1 MQDKKKGEDDG
12 QKFGFQKT
20 QKFVAWKRPGAEEAG
35 CGRGRV
41 RKRPGV
47 EEAGR
52 GRGWVRKRPGAEEA
66 GACGKDANQ
75 KLRFDAE

>member
-1 MQDKKKGEDDG
+1 M
-12 QKFGFQKT
+12 
-20 QKFVAWKRPGAEEAG
+20 
-35 CGRGRV
+35 

>member
-1 MQDKKKGEDDG
+1 MRRDNAQMCGGEQSRISTTSIVWAEYAGQKKREDDG

-35 CGRGRV
+35 
-41 RKRPGV
+41 
-47 EEAGR
+47 
-52 GRGWVRKRPGAEEA
+52 
-66 GACGKDANQ
+66 ACGKDANQ

>member
-35 CGRGRV
+35 RGRGRV
-41 RKRPGV
+41 RKRQ
-47 EEAGR
+47 
-52 GRGWVRKRPGAEEA
+52 GAEEA
-66 GACGKDANQ
+66 GGGSVGASLCG
-75 KLRFDAE
+75 RRSGPAEKTPTKSYASMQSD

>member
-35 CGRGRV
+35 RGRGRV
-41 RKRPGV
+41 RKRQ
-47 EEAGR
+47 EEAGGGQCR
-52 GRGWVRKRPGAEEA
+52 GLLMRSSV

-75 KLRFDAE
+75 KLRFNAE